1 MLRSFCKRAV
11 VYIYITAVQEEGRE
25 PSVIDMYSW
34 KGDTDNSNFTFYY
47 DLVFN
52 VMLGLKCLRYRIHRS
67 NSKFYVAMIH
77 EPNLFRNASNK
88 IALKSLDG
96 VNLHLTLVN
105 LYHTAVENY
114 SKYLKDPDAD
124 LNPVLLPLKMRKYSV
139 C

>member
-1 MLRSFCKRAV
+1 M
-11 VYIYITAVQEEGRE
+11 YITAVQEEGRE

-52 VMLGLKCLRYRIHRS
+52 VMLGLKCLRYGIRRS
-67 NSKFYVAMIH
+67 NSNFYVAMIH
-77 EPNLFRNASNK
+77 ESNLFRNPSDK
-88 IALKSLDG
+88 VALKSLDG
-96 VNLHLTLVN
+96 VNLHLILVN
-105 LYHTAVENY
+105 LYHTTVENY
-114 SKYLKDPDAD
+114 SKYLKDPDDD

>member
-1 MLRSFCKRAV
+1 
-11 VYIYITAVQEEGRE
+11 
-25 PSVIDMYSW
+25 
-34 KGDTDNSNFTFYY
+34 
-47 DLVFN
+47 
-52 VMLGLKCLRYRIHRS
+52 MLGLKCLRYRIHRS

-77 EPNLFRNASNK
+77 EPNLFRNPSNK

-96 VNLHLTLVN
+96 VNLHLALVN

-124 LNPVLLPLKMRKYSV
+124 LNPILLPLKMRKYSV